1 MAWIDY
7 RKAYYVVPLFVD
19 GGCSQEYDLYNQQL
33 FCELED
39 SVDIRWSGDWSGCH
53 QKRHLL
59 RRLFV
64 TLVVYSSH
72 AATDTSAA
80 KDKSWVQNGE
90 GHEIQRSSIVHGWSE
105 TIWSYQRPTWL
116 SHSRGKDLLKRYQ
129 DLTWTRKVCCLRNWE
144 QGQWNSPIWWPE
156 HRGSWGRGL
165 DSQLLSHGRENLQE
179 SNVLPD
185 NFVSLPKEKHD
196 VIIHVIRAF

>member
-1 MAWIDY
+1 MTNLSMAWIDY

-53 QKRHLL
+53 QKRHLS

-64 TLVVYSSH
+64 TLVVYSNH

-90 GHEIQRSSIVHGWSE
+90 GHEIQRSSIVHG
-105 TIWSYQRPTWL
+105 
-116 SHSRGKDLLKRYQ
+116 
-129 DLTWTRKVCCLRNWE
+129 
-144 QGQWNSPIWWPE
+144 
-156 HRGSWGRGL
+156 
-165 DSQLLSHGRENLQE
+165 
-179 SNVLPD
+179 
-185 NFVSLPKEKHD
+185 
-196 VIIHVIRAF
+196 